1 MVSCRQR
8 RARTPS
14 RAILRSQFLPAH
26 DSARASQV
34 TYIAGEHVEDAWN
47 CYPWDAA
54 AYGRDVYE
62 HEALARQCAHET
74 PRPARGRRRLAF
86 ATIAAIVAAAA
97 VRAC

>member
-1 MVSCRQR
+1 M
-8 RARTPS
+8 
-14 RAILRSQFLPAH
+14 
-26 DSARASQV
+26 
-34 TYIAGEHVEDAWN
+34 EDAWN

-74 PRPARGRRRLAF
+74 PRLARGRRLAF

>member
-1 MVSCRQR
+1 M
-8 RARTPS
+8 
-14 RAILRSQFLPAH
+14 
-26 DSARASQV
+26 
-34 TYIAGEHVEDAWN
+34 EDAWN

-74 PRPARGRRRLAF
+74 PQLARGRRHLAF